1 MGAWGAWLVGC
12 MLTGLGSGELGV
24 AVVVGGEMRS
34 VLEIVWASGLEVVN
48 GLFGNLIR
56 VSEMG

>member
-1 MGAWGAWLVGC
+1 

-34 VLEIVWASGLEVVN
+34 VLEIVWSSGLELVN
-48 GLFGNLIR
+48 ELFGKLTRI
-56 VSEMG
+56 SEMG

>member
-1 MGAWGAWLVGC
+1 

-34 VLEIVWASGLEVVN
+34 VLEIVWSIGLELVSE
-48 GLFGNLIR
+48 LFGKLTR
-56 VSEMG
+56 ASEMG

>member
-1 MGAWGAWLVGC
+1 

-24 AVVVGGEMRS
+24 AVVVGGEMRP
-34 VLEIVWASGLEVVN
+34 VLEIVWSGVLELVVE
-48 GLFGNLIR
+48 LFGKLTR